1 MSDMATQLHDAHT
14 AMATEGVKNSYDP
27 EAVSKATIASQWTS
41 PVWTTAPAKATEAPP
56 ASQSFAT
63 FSNLSDKVVSEKA
76 ALSHGM
82 GSVQAQLA
90 MLPRERQYIED
101 NANLRAENAILAWK
115 TQALESKQTPA
126 HGLQGFAGQVAG
138 QAIETLGSEKLQLAV
153 SSAIAITLLFLGG
166 YAGVKMA
173 KACDAKGAN
182 VAAGGAVGAVVG
194 GLLWGCF
201 FAPRETVSA
210 VSAVR
215 AATKAS
221 ARLPYPSR

>member
-1 MSDMATQLHDAHT
+1 MSDIATQLHDAHT
-14 AMATEGVKNSYDP
+14 AIATQGVKNSYDP

-63 FSNLSDKVVSEKA
+63 FSSLSDKVVSEKA

-115 TQALESKQTPA
+115 TQALESKPA

-138 QAIETLGSEKLQLAV
+138 QAIETLGSEKLQIAV
-153 SSAIAITLLFLGG
+153 SSAMALGLLFLGG
-166 YAGVKMA
+166 YAGVKLA
-173 KACDAKGAN
+173 KACDAKGVN
-182 VAAGGAVGAVVG
+182 VAAGGAVGVVVG
-194 GLLWGCF
+194 GLLWSF
-201 FAPRETVSA
+201 LVAPRETVSA

-215 AATKAS
+215 AVTKAS
-221 ARLPYPSR
+221 ARLPYPRR